1 MGATFSAARP
11 PADAPELL
19 AAKVKLLE
27 AQAEASRKHAEA
39 EAAASRT
46 RAEADAAATRTHA
59 EAETK
64 RAEADAAAIR
74 THAEAEAA
82 ATRTHAEAEALRQ
95 LLPLAVG
102 FSVASLLAVDFYHH
116 ESGSYLRRRM
126 LAALR
131 APSSALSGVTKASLP
146 TPQPLPVAQSRLV
159 LGLLPT
165 MILGPTGCGK
175 STLLASLA
183 RESAAVKAG
192 LATPTVLVRMRLPS
206 SQAPLPEST
215 APNTAAAFVEPSS
228 LMNSLA
234 AQVFH
239 QIGFPTRRAVVLG
252 MPEALKAQIM
262 ARLGVRNADFRS
274 PSSQRLC
281 EAFRILFD
289 VLEQLCEERMSR
301 FGLSR
306 EDAAPVLLLD
316 EVHDL
321 IKTSRLVAVGGRD
334 VFNTLAQLL
343 VMYCVDRRSVRAAVA
358 GSSALLSV
366 EFDRTVASGSRWYYY
381 QLRDPEVTTMLQ
393 ALSKSGYD
401 DSQAR
406 ELVELCGTRL
416 RLLEPVLTRGAEV
429 LTVREFTDSCVAM
442 ASQHYRD
449 LFRELDDANRRILL
463 DVLDR
468 VEQAET
474 GTGAPPTFTAKISE
488 ELVARSSKVL
498 YLHLGGTFSFQSAL
512 HRNVWKRLRSEFTS

>member
-11 PADAPELL
+11 PAEAPELL

-27 AQAEASRKHAEA
+27 AQTDASRTLAEAEAKRAEA

-46 RAEADAAATRTHA
+46 RAEAEAAASRTRA
-59 EAETK
+59 E
-64 RAEADAAAIR
+64 AEADALSADTFR
-74 THAEAEAA
+74 H
-82 ATRTHAEAEALRQ
+82 
-95 LLPLAVG
+95 LLPIAAS
-102 FSVASLLAVDFYHH
+102 FSVAAFLAVDFYRH
-116 ESGSYLRRRM
+116 ESGGHIRRRM
-126 LAALR
+126 LKALR
-131 APSSALSGVTKASLP
+131 ARPSPPSGVTKAALL
-146 TPQPLPVAQSRLV
+146 TPQPLPVPQSRLV
-159 LGLLPT
+159 LGLMPT

-183 RESAAVKAG
+183 RESAAEKAG
-192 LATPTVLVRMRLPS
+192 VATPAVLVRMRLPS
-206 SQAPLPEST
+206 SQAPLPESIV
-215 APNTAAAFVEPSS
+215 PNSPAAFFEPSS

-234 AQVFH
+234 AQIFH

-252 MPEALKAQIM
+252 LPESLKAQVM
-262 ARLGVRNADFRS
+262 ARLGVHNAVFTS

-281 EAFRILFD
+281 DAFRILFD
-289 VLEQLCEERMSR
+289 VLEQLCEERMLR
-301 FGLSR
+301 YGLSR

-321 IKTSRLVAVGGRD
+321 IKASRLVSVGGRD

-366 EFDRTVASGSRWYYY
+366 EFDRTVASGSRWSYY
-381 QLRDPEVTTMLQ
+381 QLRDPEVETMLQ
-393 ALSKSGYD
+393 ALRDRGYE

-406 ELVELCGTRL
+406 KLVKLCGTRL
-416 RLLEPVLTRGAEV
+416 RLLEPVLSRDVKALKKDAKVE
-429 LTVREFTDSCVAM
+429 TVRGFTDSCVAM

-449 LFRELDDANRRILL
+449 LFRELDDASKRILFDL
-463 DVLDR
+463 LDR
-468 VEQAET
+468 VEKAEA

-498 YLHLGGTFSFQSAL
+498 YLHLGGTFAFQSVL
-512 HRNVWKRLRSEFTS
+512 HRTVWKRLRSEFTP